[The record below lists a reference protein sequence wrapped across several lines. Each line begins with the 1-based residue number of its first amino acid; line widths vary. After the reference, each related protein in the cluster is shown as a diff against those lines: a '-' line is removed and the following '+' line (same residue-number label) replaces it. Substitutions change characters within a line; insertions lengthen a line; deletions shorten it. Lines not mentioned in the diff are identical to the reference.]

1 MTGRVR
7 DASPDAF
14 MTSYLVRRFFY
25 ALLTFFGIT
34 LATFTLI
41 HSVPGDPIMFFIG
54 RGGIK
59 TIPPE
64 TIERLRAELYL
75 DRPLPEQYLRWVR
88 GVVTFDF
95 GSSIIDRRP
104 VRTVVMEKLPATFQ
118 LNLLA
123 FLLAASFGVPIG
135 LWSASRSGR
144 LTERA
149 SAVGFFLLYSL
160 PSFWVALMLIQLFAV
175 RFPILPLLGMVSD
188 HHDTMTTGGRI
199 ADRLAHLVLPTLT
212 LAYAQLAIFARFSK
226 SAVTEVIRQDF
237 ITAAR
242 AKGAGNVAVLW
253 RHAFRNALIP
263 MITLLGLTIPFL
275 LSGSVIVE
283 KIFQWDGIGLLYYD
297 AILARDYP
305 VVMALTVVTAVIT
318 LIASVLA
325 DVLYAFADPRVR
337 LGEGSR

>member
-1 MTGRVR
+1 MV
-7 DASPDAF
+7 
-14 MTSYLVRRFFY
+14 SYLLRRLVY
-25 ALLTFFGIT
+25 AILTFLGIT
-34 LATFTLI
+34 VATFALI
-41 HSVPGDPIMFFIG
+41 HSVPGDPISFYAG

-59 TIPPE
+59 SLPPE
-64 TIERLRAELYL
+64 MVASLRAEFHL
-75 DRPLPEQYLRWVR
+75 DRPLPVQYLYWVR

-95 GSSIIDRRP
+95 GHSVIDRRP
-104 VRTVVMEKLPATFQ
+104 VRTVVLEKLPATVQ
-118 LNLLA
+118 LNLVA
-123 FLLAASFGVPIG
+123 FLVAASLGVPIG

-160 PSFWVALMLIQLFAV
+160 PSFWVALLLIQFFSV
-175 RFPILPLLGMVSD
+175 RLNVLPLFGMSSDQHDALGMAA
-188 HHDTMTTGGRI
+188 RF
-199 ADRLAHLVLPTLT
+199 ADRAKHLVLPALTLT
-212 LAYAQLAIFARFSK
+212 YAQLAIFARFSK

-242 AKGAGNVAVLW
+242 AKGAGQARVMW

-263 MITLLGLTIPFL
+263 LITLLGLTIPYL

-283 KIFQWDGIGLLYYD
+283 KIFQWDGIGLLYYN

-318 LIASVLA
+318 LLASVLA
-325 DVLYAFADPRVR
+325 DVLYGLADPRVR
-337 LGEGSR
+337 LTEGER